1 MELVRRSPS
10 MWPQSFAAAAS
21 HRASPL
27 HRLNRFQGRTAAL
40 PFPSWICSRPL
51 GSPAMVDLNL
61 DLDESD
67 PPLVDDDGLVPSPVV
82 ASTMEVVPS
91 APSPQRSPPIW
102 HVYDGVRVS
111 LVERAAKR
119 KAATAESSS
128 SRGPSRCSGSS
139 SRWKKAR
146 AKATAVTSLLEL
158 PLLATPTPLT
168 RSKLKLIAKAA
179 I

>member
-1 MELVRRSPS
+1 
-10 MWPQSFAAAAS
+10 
-21 HRASPL
+21 
-27 HRLNRFQGRTAAL
+27 
-40 PFPSWICSRPL
+40 
-51 GSPAMVDLNL
+51 MVDLNL